1 MRGIFLALATT
12 LGIMHPASSTA
23 DSVSTTSI
31 SVQAPTEITGSWN
44 PTSLSTPPV
53 AVNNK
58 VVTAKE
64 LLAKEAPPV
73 SANMAKWDTAD
84 TDPTAYRVAL
94 DDPTRKLPASVQET
108 FACIRY
114 VESRNHPNSVNVT
127 SGAQGLYQFL
137 PYLWTYGAKALG
149 ITTTSAI
156 YATPQQQSAVAVW
169 YWTRNNGFAPEWFD
183 GCAGE

>member
-1 MRGIFLALATT
+1 
-12 LGIMHPASSTA
+12 MHPASSTA
-23 DSVSTTSI
+23 DQASTT
-31 SVQAPTEITGSWN
+31 TITAQVIQPAWN
-44 PTSLSTPPV
+44 PPSLSAPPV
-53 AVNNK
+53 AVNDK

-64 LLAKEAPPV
+64 LIDKEAGPV
-73 SANMAKWDTAD
+73 PASMAQWDTAD

-94 DDPTRKLPASVQET
+94 DDPMRKLPASAQAT

-114 VESRNHPNSVNVT
+114 TESRNHPTSVNVT

-137 PYLWTYGAKALG
+137 PYLWTYGANALG

-169 YWTRNNGFAPEWFD
+169 YWTRNHGFAPEWFD